1 MIKFRFNH
9 ICLPKQHNVL
19 KGKAKSHKQL
29 EREARAKRVADRL
42 KRMKEPKRATYT
54 PTTLKPFQ
62 VKNKP
67 VIAPVQIKDIGYCR
81 LRGFVLN
88 YCTRADNGD
97 AKPVSLSFER
107 YEEALQAFTEAVLIQ
122 KL

>member
-1 MIKFRFNH
+1 M
-9 ICLPKQHNVL
+9 

-54 PTTLKPFQ
+54 PTVSKPFQ
-62 VKNKP
+62 VKNRP

-97 AKPVSLSFER
+97 AKPVSLAFER
-107 YEEALQAFTEAVLIQ
+107 YEEALQAFAEAVLIQ